1 MSELN
6 QEPQAQETPIRQN
19 TKNEG
24 QRLIFAD
31 GTTVENA
38 ACGYSD
44 GCLWCWLPDYTMQ
57 TAAALFFNAEKTARI
72 VYEYGAMYDEYEG
85 FTNCTNLF
93 IDGDSMVSACL
104 RRGNVNV

>member
-6 QEPQAQETPIRQN
+6 QEPQAQETQTRQN

-44 GCLWCWLPDYTMQ
+44 GCLWCWLPNYTMQ
-57 TAAALFFNAEKTARI
+57 AASLILFDPAKTARI
-72 VYEYGAMYDEYEG
+72 VYEYGAMYDEYVG

-93 IDGDSMVSACL
+93 IDGDGKVSGCL
-104 RRGNVNV
+104 KRGN